1 MADGPAPIGDTA
13 GLAAA
18 ITLILG
24 SAVKGIADT
33 ADTFR
38 WKDYSS
44 QTKTVPKEK
53 EAVKDVTIPKIFPK
67 KPVYFTLDPNDFNPA
82 GMTKYSYNQGKIIK
96 WGYTEKTT
104 IFEWNEDDKYGD
116 HYHCMLPEW
125 NNRHSESGKA
135 KDVVHYYA
143 GQIVPEPWASWYR
156 GY

>member
-1 MADGPAPIGDTA
+1 M
-13 GLAAA
+13 
-18 ITLILG
+18 
-24 SAVKGIADT
+24 
-33 ADTFR
+33 
-38 WKDYSS
+38 
-44 QTKTVPKEK
+44 
-53 EAVKDVTIPKIFPK
+53 
-67 KPVYFTLDPNDFNPA
+67 DPNDFNPA